1 MCRFSTIFPAF
12 FAKIISS
19 HGPLVALPQ
28 ATARLRFAPA
38 QHPGALAPLRF
49 VGQLPPEEAK
59 QALQLAE
66 STAPVPPGV
75 PSVRGMAWIGN
86 IIDTILVGLY
96 GIIIGIKYIYI
107 YILTYIYLWELYA
120 GLYGITDGL

>member
-12 FAKIISS
+12 FVKIISS
-19 HGPLVALPQ
+19 HGPLVALLQ
-28 ATARLRFAPA
+28 ATARLRFTPA

-66 STAPVPPGV
+66 STAPVPPGE

-96 GIIIGIKYIYI
+96 GIIIGIKKKNIYTNVYIYI
-107 YILTYIYLWELYA
+107 FMRTICRFIWDY
-120 GLYGITDGL
+120 